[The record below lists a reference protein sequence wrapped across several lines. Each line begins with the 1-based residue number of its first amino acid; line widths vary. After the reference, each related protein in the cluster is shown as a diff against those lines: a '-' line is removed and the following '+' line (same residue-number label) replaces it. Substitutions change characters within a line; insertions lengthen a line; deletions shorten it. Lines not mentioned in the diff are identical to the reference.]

1 MEHYAIGIDLGG
13 TNIKAALVERNA
25 GVVVV
30 HRIPTDAEQGADHVL
45 DQLEAL
51 CDSLTEL
58 PRRGNRPEELRDL
71 GIAQYLELHTG
82 PYRLIYQIIGDDVVV
97 HCVLDGRR
105 DMESLLQRRL
115 LR

>member
-1 MEHYAIGIDLGG
+1 MAFRVL
-13 TNIKAALVERNA
+13 LVE
-25 GVVVV
+25 
-30 HRIPTDAEQGADHVL
+30 DAERDIEDIHRTIAHNDSIARADRVL

-58 PRRGNRPEELRDL
+58 PRRGNRPKELHDL
-71 GIAQYLELHTG
+71 GIAQYLELHSG
-82 PYRLIYQIIGDDVVV
+82 PYRLIYRIIGDDVVV